1 MGFTTDLCWKGT
13 SYDSILV
20 IAGLHNQ
27 PVQIDVP
34 GLAEII
40 SDVVI

>member
-1 MGFTTDLCWKGT
+1 MGFTTDLRWKGI

-20 IAGLHNQ
+20 IAGLHDQ
-27 PVQIDVP
+27 PVQINAP
-34 GLAEII
+34 GLVEII